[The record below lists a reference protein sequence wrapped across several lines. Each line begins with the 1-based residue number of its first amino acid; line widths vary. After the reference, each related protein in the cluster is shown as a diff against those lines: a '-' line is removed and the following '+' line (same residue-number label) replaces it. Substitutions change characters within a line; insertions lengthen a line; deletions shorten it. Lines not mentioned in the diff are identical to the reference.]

1 VIVEWLRDGKPTL
14 VGASSGAVAGLVA
27 ITPACGFIAPLP
39 AALLGIIAGVLCA
52 LAVGLKYRFGYDD
65 SLDVVGVH
73 FVGGWI
79 GSLGIGFFATTQVN
93 ALAANESLFYGGGV
107 TQLWKQFVGSAA
119 VTVYSFL
126 VAAVIALILKAL
138 KIFRVSEEAEVG
150 GIDIAD
156 HGETGYDFTPAGGSG
171 GGGAFAMAG
180 LAGKHEAPIDADG
193 KADVS
198 QKVAG

>member
-1 VIVEWLRDGKPTL
+1 MRRRAKTL
-14 VGASSGAVAGLVA
+14 FASIFS
-27 ITPACGFIAPLP
+27 APL
-39 AALLGIIAGVLCA
+39 LRRIGYHVQVMTRNIDRTFFIRLFIGLFCVVL
-52 LAVGLKYRFGYDD
+52 
-65 SLDVVGVH
+65 
-73 FVGGWI
+73 I
-79 GSLGIGFFATTQVN
+79 
-93 ALAANESLFYGGGV
+93 
-107 TQLWKQFVGSAA
+107 
-119 VTVYSFL
+119 
-126 VAAVIALILKAL
+126 AAVIALILKAL

-180 LAGKHEAPIDADG
+180 LNKSEPIDADG